1 MLNTIQNADEE
12 ISLVK
17 SEKRITDYNIM
28 PASWIAQDMYAMLLN
43 INYNDVFLAK
53 FDKIPQNKINE
64 TLKNYFK
71 TSGEG
76 LLTDMY
82 VKLGIS
88 IRDLK
93 PRILSIINLVSFKD
107 KEKRAIWKLY
117 DELNDFDDFIENHNA
132 LIIKRIDNLLVQVS

>member
-93 PRILSIINLVSFKD
+93 PRILSIINSD
-107 KEKRAIWKLY
+107 
-117 DELNDFDDFIENHNA
+117 
-132 LIIKRIDNLLVQVS
+132 